1 MSVSVVASPRI
12 EVARQHSKSSW
23 TAKNGDIWWTRDAAK
38 VVQRRHHDRATNAH
52 LLSDKSR
59 GATGKS
65 LIVLDPSL
73 SLNQRVPGSSPGA
86 PTTPSPG
93 AQAPFAL
100 IAPEW
105 RLSRIRRSLCIRSRP
120 AKTRHLGLRLCS
132 MKFRSRQQSETGST
146 TEG

>member
-105 RLSRIRRSLCIRSRP
+105 RHSQALAALPAAESGLNRP
-120 AKTRHLGLRLCS
+120 RL
-132 MKFRSRQQSETGST
+132 E
-146 TEG
+146 E